1 MDSGDHFWHISPD
14 QSGRVHLCCGWF
26 HCKFESGCSAE
37 TTSHNHV
44 KSIPSEIKVKPTLK
58 EQLRNI
64 FLKNLTYFRC
74 PSILI
79 ASQHTRGVDNV
90 MFTHFGS
97 VVLYCFVIIIGPKHS
112 TNYDMELYKHLTLGF
127 LIAIFIPCTVLC
139 TSSELRRG
147 FKRFLGRLW
156 AFCQTPSDLEVEAE
170 VAIIS
175 ISAFI
180 DGKAAGSRNRYQ
192 KSVDV
197 GQLTN

>member
-1 MDSGDHFWHISPD
+1 M
-14 QSGRVHLCCGWF
+14 
-26 HCKFESGCSAE
+26 K
-37 TTSHNHV
+37 T
-44 KSIPSEIKVKPTLK
+44 
-58 EQLRNI
+58 
-64 FLKNLTYFRC
+64 LTYFRC

-127 LIAIFIPCTVLC
+127 LIAIFIPCTVMC

-147 FKRFLGRLW
+147 FKRFLERLW
-156 AFCQTPSDLEVEAE
+156 AFCKTPSGQEVEAE

-180 DGKAAGSRNRYQ
+180 DGRAAGARNRYQ
-192 KSVDV
+192 KRALGLIWVALFCFTRPLLAP
-197 GQLTN
+197 GAFT